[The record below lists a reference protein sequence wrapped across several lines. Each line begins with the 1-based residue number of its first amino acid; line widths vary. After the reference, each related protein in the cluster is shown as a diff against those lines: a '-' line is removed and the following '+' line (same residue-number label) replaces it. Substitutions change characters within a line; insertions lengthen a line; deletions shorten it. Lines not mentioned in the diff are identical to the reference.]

1 MKLTNHS
8 RNLFVI
14 IKTRPNE
21 QEILLGRNET
31 VTLDDERFQRL
42 RRSPVVSVLLD
53 RRLLVASRVEENV
66 DQDDP
71 GSKVSEAQKP
81 PELEVSNSRVDNGKR
96 PVEVDSTATAV
107 EVPVAKVS
115 DPDAPAG
122 GRRAKP

>member
-1 MKLTNHS
+1 MKLSNHS
-8 RNLFVI
+8 RNPFVI

-122 GRRAKP
+122 GRRAKS

>member
-8 RNLFVI
+8 RNPFVI

-81 PELEVSNSRVDNGKR
+81 PELEGSNSRVDNGKR
-96 PVEVDSTATAV
+96 PGEVDRTATAV

-122 GRRAKP
+122 GRRAKS

>member
-8 RNLFVI
+8 RNPFVI

-122 GRRAKP
+122 GRRAKS

>member
-66 DQDDP
+66 DHDDP

-122 GRRAKP
+122 GRRAKS

>member
-8 RNLFVI
+8 RNPFVI

-42 RRSPVVSVLLD
+42 RRSPVVAVLLD

-122 GRRAKP
+122 GRRAKS

>member
-122 GRRAKP
+122 GRRAKS

>member
-1 MKLTNHS
+1 MKLTNHT

-122 GRRAKP
+122 GRRAKS

>member
-8 RNLFVI
+8 RNPFVI

-42 RRSPVVSVLLD
+42 RRSPVVAVLLD